1 MDRRTRRSRFIP
13 TSEGLEGRQLL
24 AASAA
29 TNPAAA
35 TAVAN
40 PTATTTTIANP
51 YSNAGASGSQID
63 GGAAVADTIEAKL
76 QHIQNYPFFIG
87 QLNKDGAVPQPEV
100 GNIQDDLRA
109 LIGTMGPGSTD
120 AVRQFNLDLRDMQK
134 HYNVLPDQAVKI
146 NSDFGAVLQAAGAD
160 PAITADLQ
168 KQMNAMVQEA
178 SKQPT
183 PSIVVRNE
191 YATTLQL
198 ALGTGRPLLAPAKP
212 RLATGNRAG
221 TANGLDVTG
230 NPQPTL
236 GGTYAAGTNIQIVDA
251 NNTVFGTATTDA
263 SGNYSV
269 RFANPLP
276 NGTYTVRVRAQDD
289 GYYSAPSKS
298 YTFTVKAKAPV
309 VAATAAA
316 KKV

>member
-1 MDRRTRRSRFIP
+1 MDRRTRRSRFVP
-13 TSEGLEGRQLL
+13 SSEGLEGRQLL
-24 AASAA
+24 AAAA
-29 TNPAAA
+29 AANPAAA

-40 PTATTTTIANP
+40 PTATTTTVTNP
-51 YSNAGASGSQID
+51 YSAAGTTGSQID
-63 GGAAVADTIEAKL
+63 GGAAVADTIAVKL

-100 GNIQDDLRA
+100 GHIQDDLRA
-109 LIGTMGPGSTD
+109 LIGTMHPGSTD

-134 HYNVLPDQAVKI
+134 TYNVLPDQAVKL

-168 KQMNAMVQEA
+168 KQMNAMAQKA
-178 SKQPT
+178 TRQPT

-212 RLATGNRAG
+212 RLASGNRAG
-221 TANGLDVTG
+221 TAHGLDTTG

-263 SGNYSV
+263 SGNYAV
-269 RFANPLP
+269 KFANPLP

-289 GYYSAPSKS
+289 GYSSPPSKS
-298 YTFTVKAKAPV
+298 YTFTVNARPPKVAP
-309 VAATAAA
+309 TPAA
-316 KKV
+316 KSA